1 MKKKK
6 NPKYI
11 PSPLNTPMINYQ
23 VYYLTVPETLLY
35 SAILFV
41 LGGVAG
47 QVFYGGLFK
56 QNGEAT
62 VMTAISNLV
71 VFILVGILAVKI
83 FLPAVADSFKVK
95 RNSRLRRQFMDFLD
109 NLTSSLASGGTVN
122 NAVIAAERELSKQYG
137 ADEPMVLELK
147 EMVNGI
153 NNGQTLETML
163 SSFAARSGNEDIE
176 NFSNILSNCLRI
188 GGDFRDVIVKTRS
201 LISSKI
207 AIADEIETKLTSNK
221 MQLNAMCLMPVFLVG
236 MLKGSSSMFSENLS
250 TPLGVI
256 VTTVAIGI
264 FIGAY
269 TWGNKIIDVR

>member
-6 NPKYI
+6 KPKYI
-11 PSPLNTPMINYQ
+11 LSPLNSQMINYQ
-23 VYYLTVPETLLY
+23 VYYLSASEKILY
-35 SAILFV
+35 SVILFIV
-41 LGGVAG
+41 GGLAG

-62 VMTAISNLV
+62 TMTTISNI
-71 VFILVGILAVKI
+71 VFFVLVGLLAVKL
-83 FLPAVADSFKVK
+83 FLPAVAESFRVK
-95 RNSRLRRQFMDFLD
+95 RSSRLRRQFMDFLD

-137 ADEPMVLELK
+137 PNEPIVLELK
-147 EMVNGI
+147 EIVNGI

-163 SSFAARSGNEDIE
+163 SSFAERSGDEDVE
-176 NFSNILSNCLRI
+176 NFSNIITNCLRI
-188 GGDFRDVIVKTRS
+188 GGDFRDVIIKTRS

-236 MLKGSSSMFSENLS
+236 MLKGTSSMFSENLS

-256 VTTVAIGI
+256 VTTIAIGI
-264 FIGAY
+264 FVGAY
-269 TWGNKIIDVR
+269 MWGNKIIDVR

>member
-1 MKKKK
+1 
-6 NPKYI
+6 
-11 PSPLNTPMINYQ
+11 MINYQ

-56 QNGEAT
+56 QNGEST
-62 VMTAISNLV
+62 VMTTISNIV